1 MKKFKIHKIA
11 DYGIFFLYNLKQ
23 YEDKF
28 WYEYKDNLF
37 KTETF
42 LPILQQ
48 KLNIKQKAFV
58 SMPDSRS
65 DAQTQ

>member
-1 MKKFKIHKIA
+1 MKKFKIQQMSG
-11 DYGIFFLYNLKQ
+11 YGIYFLYNLKE
-23 YEDKF
+23 YEEGF
-28 WYEYKDNLF
+28 WFEYKDNLF